1 MPSDEEIKR
10 NVEDELRWDPDLDD
24 ENIVVGVKDGIVT
37 LAGFVHS
44 YVDKY
49 LAEKAVKR
57 VAGVAGIAN
66 DIEVRLPIGD
76 ERPDPEIAR
85 DALNAITNQL
95 PALAEKIRVIV
106 KDGEV
111 TLEGGVPWHYQKET
125 AEYAVRRIRG
135 VKKVINL
142 IELKPVTDPSE
153 LKRKIQE
160 AFRRNADIDANSIEV
175 EANRSEITLK
185 GTVRS
190 WAEREEAERVAWSA
204 PGDTKVNDLIVVR
217 P

>member
-95 PALAEKIRVIV
+95 PALA
-106 KDGEV
+106 
-111 TLEGGVPWHYQKET
+111 
-125 AEYAVRRIRG
+125 
-135 VKKVINL
+135 
-142 IELKPVTDPSE
+142 
-153 LKRKIQE
+153 
-160 AFRRNADIDANSIEV
+160 
-175 EANRSEITLK
+175 
-185 GTVRS
+185 
-190 WAEREEAERVAWSA
+190 
-204 PGDTKVNDLIVVR
+204 
-217 P
+217 

>member
-160 AFRRNADIDANSIEV
+160 AFRRNADIDANNIEV
-175 EANRSEITLK
+175 GVSHAVEITDPVK
-185 GTVRS
+185 TAHGARQ
-190 WAEREEAERVAWSA
+190 
-204 PGDTKVNDLIVVR
+204 PGDLTLWSFAPPDRSAVR
-217 P
+217 